1 MNAAFPSLMTP
12 NLDALN
18 TGALNTGA
26 LNTGAAA
33 ASAPAGSRPKLTQE
47 ARMRAQAADFEVQ
60 FVNSMF
66 QHMYTGLDGN
76 GPFGGSTGV
85 GPWRSFLTE
94 EYAKNFVKAGGIG
107 IADSVYKSLLAHQEA
122 RAKPAS

>member
-1 MNAAFPSLMTP
+1 MNTAFPSLVTP
-12 NLDALN
+12 NLDALK
-18 TGALNTGA
+18 TGATMTSA
-26 LNTGAAA
+26 TTTGAA
-33 ASAPAGSRPKLTQE
+33 AGSRPKLTQD
-47 ARMRAQAADFEVQ
+47 ARMHAQAENFEVQ

-66 QHMYTGLDGN
+66 QHMYTGLEGN
-76 GPFGGSTGV
+76 GPFGNSTGT

-94 EYAKNFVKAGGIG
+94 EYAKNFVKSGGIG

>member
-1 MNAAFPSLMTP
+1 MTAAFPSLATP
-12 NLDALN
+12 NLDAL
-18 TGALNTGA
+18 TS
-26 LNTGAAA
+26 GAAA
-33 ASAPAGSRPKLTQE
+33 TGTAAGSRPKLSPE
-47 ARMRAQAADFEVQ
+47 ARMRSQAEGFEVQ

-66 QHMYTGLDGN
+66 QQMYTGTEGD
-76 GPFGGSTGV
+76 GPFGNSTGV

-122 RAKPAS
+122 HAKPAS